1 MTKDKDE
8 KAVIRARMER
18 TGESYAA
25 ARAQLARSGAAG
37 DPESGD
43 DRPAREQRSVVTT
56 PAAGEAIEAS
66 QGLMSSAWHLVL
78 ALGRTRG
85 IAARVLADQGLPYRL
100 EAPPAEPGSP
110 AAQTLSTGMDVAFGL
125 AARERAGR
133 LDTGILL
140 RGALAVLRPE
150 YLPEAQRPLLATLQ
164 KADVEGLCTAAWSEY
179 GPEGDDQPASSGGGV
194 FTRFSDRARKVVVG
208 AQEEA
213 RDLGHGYIGTEHLLL
228 GVLREGDGVAARA
241 LPGLELGRVR
251 EAVVALVGQSEGE
264 VGGHLPFTPRA
275 RDVLLLAAVKAD
287 ELAHDYIGTHHLLLA
302 LVDEGKGIAAQVLL
316 DAGLTAVVVRER
328 ILTVLATLP
337 SDAAPG

>member
-37 DPESGD
+37 DPESSD
-43 DRPAREQRSVVTT
+43 DPPAKEQRSVLTT
-56 PAAGEAIEAS
+56 PAAGEAIEAA

-100 EAPPAEPGSP
+100 EAPPAEPGTAATQTLP
-110 AAQTLSTGMDVAFGL
+110 AAMSIAVGL
-125 AARERAGR
+125 ALGQRAGR
-133 LDTGILL
+133 LDSGILL
-140 RGALAVLRPE
+140 RAAVQVLRPE
-150 YLPEAQRPLLATLQ
+150 HVPEQHRSLLATLLA
-164 KADVEGLCTAAWSEY
+164 ADLETLCTGAWSEY
-179 GPEGDDQPASSGGGV
+179 GPEGDDQPASTGGGV

-213 RDLGHGYIGTEHLLL
+213 RDLGHTWIGTEHLLL

-241 LPGLELGRVR
+241 VPGLELERVR
-251 EAVVALVGQSEGE
+251 EAVVALVGQPEGE
-264 VGGHLPFTPRA
+264 VGSHIPFTPRA
-275 RDVLLLAAVKAD
+275 RDVLQLASAKSD

-316 DAGLTAVVVRER
+316 DAGLTAIVVRER

-337 SDAAPG
+337 GDAAPG